1 MLDELGVRDLKKVFR
16 FFKDIKNFGELSVM
30 GKLRTAAIPI
40 IPLTLMGGGAV
51 SLKLQSSAFVEELR
65 VTPVQQVMMQ
75 SCIDAHMAK
84 NVDFGEIVSTPKG
97 CACASKLVSSVIPPA
112 HYGAYRAVQDLAI
125 DQYYWSYKSDVQNEI
140 DAEYD
145 SRITNGITELA
156 NTQNLNSKGL
166 RNMFDYVLSADQ
178 ICDMRESYQGE
189 SLASLAKLLPLETPI
204 WEGDSEGVVEISLR
218 GAEQPIRVSMAE

>member
-1 MLDELGVRDLKKVFR
+1 MLDDLGARELKKVFY
-16 FFKDIKNFGELSVM
+16 FFKNIKNFGELSIM

-40 IPLTLMGGGAV
+40 IPLTLMGGGAL
-51 SLKLQSSAFVEELR
+51 SLKLQSSSVIEELR
-65 VTPVQQVMMQ
+65 VTPVQHVMMQ

-84 NVDFGEIVSTPKG
+84 NVDFGETVSTAKG

-125 DQYYWSYKSDVQNEI
+125 DQYYWSFKSDVQSEI
-140 DAEYD
+140 DAEFD
-145 SRITNGITELA
+145 SRIAVGITELA
-156 NTQNLNSKGL
+156 STQNLNSKGL
-166 RNMFDYVLSADQ
+166 RNMFDYVLSADK

-189 SLASLAKLLPLETPI
+189 SLVSLAKLLPLETPI

-218 GAEQPIRVSMAE
+218 GAEEPIRVSMVE